1 MEHGIELEL
10 VKMTRSI
17 IFRFNSISTRVI
29 ILKWTGSFCHILEDF
44 TQPWFAKY
52 NQHIIQCFVKSMVNC
67 KPMTPQNDTTVPGH
81 LRFLER
87 ARPRSY
93 TERLIYRTTRTVR
106 GCFAKA
112 WSDLHLGRK
121 EILFYSPNSGISQN
135 IICFVRGLF
144 NMFQCELW
152 IEPYKSLSLTDLR
165 QFQISETLDPKH
177 IVNVTLIPV
186 DNFHEKMATL
196 MLVITLCWWLC
207 DGDKFKMFV
216 TESLCKRFCHYVG
229 DF

>member
-67 KPMTPQNDTTVPGH
+67 KPRTPQNGTTVPGH
-81 LRFLER
+81 LSWFLER

-93 TERLIYRTTRTVR
+93 TERLVRYEVVLRRPDQTYIWVEKKYFFTR
-106 GCFAKA
+106 
-112 WSDLHLGRK
+112 
-121 EILFYSPNSGISQN
+121 Q
-135 IICFVRGLF
+135 
-144 NMFQCELW
+144 
-152 IEPYKSLSLTDLR
+152 
-165 QFQISETLDPKH
+165 TL
-177 IVNVTLIPV
+177 
-186 DNFHEKMATL
+186 
-196 MLVITLCWWLC
+196 
-207 DGDKFKMFV
+207 
-216 TESLCKRFCHYVG
+216 ESLKI
-229 DF
+229 